1 MTTSSSPSS
10 RRQHE
15 STVNIALAELL
26 REILQ
31 TDVEAESLH
40 GRSRPDIIVRKP
52 NEPVIVETEFFPAK
66 TVEIDA
72 RSRLRM
78 RVNGGEVR
86 IAFAVT
92 IPESLRNVSGAEL
105 KSRLQAANLEWYECR
120 LDGTRSAPRKG
131 AVEELSRSILEAKSN
146 GEEDLESAIN
156 ILEEGAK
163 LAGSWINNSPGN
175 SGRVAKD
182 VFGREPSEEISNMA
196 ALIVINAMMFH
207 DRLIEVLP
215 ELKSVALTIF
225 PRREA
230 FMAPHRRMANHE
242 NLVFSW
248 DYILSVN
255 YWPVFKL
262 AQDIVFCFSYLTAK
276 EVIPICATTSSR
288 LLAHPA
294 SRRHD
299 LAGRIF
305 NTLVKDR
312 KFLAAFYTS
321 VPAATLLSGLALDP
335 ARWENVDWSDIESI
349 KRFRVTDPACGTGTL
364 LMSAY
369 QEMTHNH
376 NVAGGSGGESLHK
389 SLIEEVICGADVV
402 EAGIHLT
409 ACSLA
414 TMSPSVEFEHMKM
427 YSLPLGMD
435 PDNGPMLGSL
445 EWLDERGVK
454 ARFTGASSY
463 ENPYRVGGKGKETV
477 PVTDRPMS
485 SLVIANPPFT
495 RFGSD
500 SGKGELNNRVFGHVP
515 KDIESKLTS
524 ELSKRLADTPAN
536 QIAGLASAFI
546 VLADRML
553 EPRGRIAFVL
563 PATSM
568 FGASWS
574 GIRSMLA
581 EKYEIE
587 YVITSHDPERRS
599 FSFDTNIGE
608 ILFVARQLS
617 NGEKPSRQGVFVNLW
632 RPPLETSD
640 AVALSLTLRNASQS
654 PMHSTDSPPIGGTP
668 IFIGDEQWGE
678 IIKGP
683 TGDMPWSAARW
694 KFAAVGQI
702 GSALQQGIIYNQS
715 GTQVLQRF
723 PITAL
728 NELARISPHH
738 LSVKGNQAPFN
749 IYKGNE
755 FTDQFPS
762 LWHLRS
768 NINKRL
774 NVSVDSH
781 LQPKPV
787 ADIERI
793 NEIWS
798 YAGRL
803 HIAPDVRLTSQPLSA
818 SFTSRT
824 TLGVRSWHT
833 LNVREEHRDKKHLQE
848 LALGLWLNTT
858 LSVLIHTYRSNPSQL
873 GRAMHT
879 RSTLQDLPVLDVRQL
894 KDWQLNAAR
903 RIWEDFTE
911 RAFKPLYMCAVDEAR
926 IELDLRFAVEVLGIA
941 DEQGADESLQRMR
954 LLLASEPSVHGTK
967 SPVLPR
973 AK

>member
-105 KSRLQAANLEWYECR
+105 KSRLQVANLEWYECR

-131 AVEELSRSILEAKSN
+131 SVEELGRSILEAKSN
-146 GEEDLESAIN
+146 GKEDLESAIN

-163 LAGSWINNSPGN
+163 LAGTWINNSPGN
-175 SGRVAKD
+175 SGRVAKR

-207 DRLIEVLP
+207 DRLCDVLP
-215 ELKSVALTIF
+215 DLENVSSTIF
-225 PRREA
+225 PPREK
-230 FMAPHRRMANHE
+230 FMAPHRVIANHE
-242 NLVFSW
+242 NLMFSW

-255 YWPVFKL
+255 YWPVFKV
-262 AQDIVFCFSYLTAK
+262 ARDIISRFTYLMAK
-276 EVIPICATTSSR
+276 EVIPICATTSAR

-294 SRRHD
+294 TRRHD

-305 NTLVKDR
+305 NSLVTDR
-312 KFLAAFYTS
+312 KFLATFYTS

-335 ARWENVDWSDIESI
+335 ARWENLDWSDIESI

-376 NVAGGSGGESLHK
+376 NVAGGSGGDSLHK
-389 SLIEEVICGADVV
+389 SLIEDVICGADVV

-414 TMSPSVEFEHMKM
+414 TMSPSVEFEHMKLHC
-427 YSLPLGMD
+427 YQLGVD
-435 PDNGPMLGSL
+435 SVNGAMLGSL
-445 EWLDERGVK
+445 DWLDESGINPQSTETSYQV
-454 ARFTGASSY
+454 GAQ
-463 ENPYRVGGKGKETV
+463 GKEQNGGV
-477 PVTDRPMS
+477 SRPTS

-495 RFGSD
+495 RFGSA

-515 KDIESKLTS
+515 KDVESKLTS
-524 ELSKRLADTPAN
+524 ELSKRLAHTPAN
-536 QIAGLASAFI
+536 QKAGLASAFI

-553 EPRGRIAFVL
+553 EPNGRIAFVL
-563 PATSM
+563 PVTAM
-568 FGASWS
+568 FGSSWS

-587 YVITSHDPERRS
+587 YVITSQDPKRKS
-599 FSFDTNIGE
+599 FSFDTSIGE
-608 ILFVARQLS
+608 TLLVARQLS

-632 RPPLETSD
+632 KVPSD
-640 AVALSLTLRNASQS
+640 SSGAVALTLALRNVSQS

-668 IFIGDEQWGE
+668 IFVGNEKWGE
-678 IIKGP
+678 VIKGP
-683 TGDMPWSAARW
+683 TGDMPWGAARW
-694 KFAAVGQI
+694 KHSAIAQT
-702 GSALQQGIIYNQS
+702 GSALRQGIIYDQS
-715 GTQVLQRF
+715 GIQVLQRF
-723 PITAL
+723 PMTTL
-728 NELARISPHH
+728 NEVALISPYH
-738 LSVKGNQAPFN
+738 LQVKGSQGAFD

-755 FTDQFPS
+755 YTDQFPS
-762 LWHLRS
+762 LWHLDS
-768 NINKRL
+768 KINTNL
-774 NVSVDSH
+774 NVSPDSH
-781 LQPKPV
+781 LQPKP
-787 ADIERI
+787 ATQTERI

-803 HIAPDVRLTSQPLSA
+803 HIPPAVRLTSQPLSA
-818 SFTSRT
+818 GFTSRT
-824 TLGVRSWHT
+824 TLGVASWHT

-848 LALGLWLNTT
+848 LALGLWLNTS
-858 LSVLIHTYRSNPSQL
+858 LGVLMHTYRSNPSQL
-873 GRAMHT
+873 GRASHT
-879 RSTLQDLPVLDVRQL
+879 RTSLQDLPVLDVL
-894 KDWQLNAAR
+894 HLEDWQLNAAR

-926 IELDLRFAVEVLGIA
+926 IELDLRFATEVLGIA
-941 DEQGADESLQRMR
+941 DEQGAAESLQRMR
-954 LLLASEPSVHGTK
+954 VLLASDPSVHGTK
-967 SPVLPR
+967 MPVLPR
-973 AK
+973 EK

>member
-15 STVNIALAELL
+15 STVNVALAELL
-26 REILQ
+26 RDILQ

-131 AVEELSRSILEAKSN
+131 SVEELSRSILEAKSN
-146 GEEDLESAIN
+146 GKEDLESAIN

-163 LAGSWINNSPGN
+163 LAGTWINNSPGN
-175 SGRVAKD
+175 SGRVAKR

-207 DRLIEVLP
+207 DRLCDALP
-215 ELKSVALTIF
+215 DLENVSSTIF
-225 PRREA
+225 PPREK
-230 FMAPHRRMANHE
+230 FMAPHRVIANHE
-242 NLVFSW
+242 NLMFSW

-255 YWPVFKL
+255 YWPVFKV
-262 AQDIVFCFSYLTAK
+262 ARDIISKFTYLMAK
-276 EVIPICATTSSR
+276 EVIPICANTSTR

-294 SRRHD
+294 TRRHD

-305 NTLVKDR
+305 NTLVTDR
-312 KFLAAFYTS
+312 KFLATFYTS
-321 VPAATLLSGLALDP
+321 VPAATLLTGLALDP

-414 TMSPSVEFEHMKM
+414 TMSPSVEFEHMKL

-435 PDNGPMLGSL
+435 PDNGPMLGSI
-445 EWLDERGVK
+445 EWLGERGV
-454 ARFTGASSY
+454 RVQFTGASY
-463 ENPYRVGGKGKETV
+463 QNPYRVGGKGKETV

-495 RFGSD
+495 RFGSA

-515 KDIESKLTS
+515 KDVESKLTS

-536 QIAGLASAFI
+536 QKAGLASAFI

-553 EPRGRIAFVL
+553 ESNGRIAFVL
-563 PATSM
+563 PITAL

-587 YVITSHDPERRS
+587 YVITSQDPERRS

-608 ILFVARQLS
+608 ILLVARQLS

-640 AVALSLTLRNASQS
+640 AVALSLTLRNASQA
-654 PMHSTDSPPIGGTP
+654 PMHSTDSPPVGGTP
-668 IFIGDEQWGE
+668 IFVGDEQWGE
-678 IIKGP
+678 VIKGP
-683 TGDMPWSAARW
+683 TGDMPWVAARW

-702 GSALQQGIIYNQS
+702 GSALQQGIMYDLS

-723 PITAL
+723 PMTTL
-728 NELARISPHH
+728 NELSLISAYD
-738 LSVKGNQAPFN
+738 LQVKGSQGAFD
-749 IYKGNE
+749 IYKDNE
-755 FTDQFPS
+755 YTDQFPS

-768 NINKRL
+768 NVNKRL
-774 NVSVDSH
+774 NVSADSH
-781 LQPKPV
+781 LQPKP
-787 ADIERI
+787 ATQPERI

-803 HIAPDVRLTSQPLSA
+803 HITRYIRLTSQPLSA
-818 SFTSRT
+818 GFTSRT
-824 TLGVRSWHT
+824 TLGVASWYT
-833 LNVREEHRDKKHLQE
+833 LNVREENRDKKHLQE
-848 LALGLWLNTT
+848 LALGLWLNTS
-858 LSVLIHTYRSNPSQL
+858 LGVLMHTYHSNPSQL
-873 GRAMHT
+873 GRAIHT
-879 RSTLQDLPVLDVRQL
+879 RTSLQDLPVLDVRQVE
-894 KDWQLNAAR
+894 DWQLNAAR

-911 RAFKPLYMCAVDEAR
+911 RDFKPLYMCAVDEAR
-926 IELDLRFAVEVLGIA
+926 IELDLRFATEVLGIA
-941 DEQGADESLQRMR
+941 DEQGAAESLQRVR
-954 LLLASEPSVHGTK
+954 VLLASDPSVHGTK

-973 AK
+973 VK